1 MIEVGSKS
9 KINLHWK
16 VSPYDYSKEKLNSL
30 TSKVSKKYGIPKDRI
45 KVIPEF
51 IMKTDEGD
59 AISITSDIIQNIQDP
74 QFQLKLFQDYLK
86 LNNITDYD
94 FELIKKI
101 DSEINAQIDYQVY
114 DKYRRYSIKWIR
126 WDNFLSYGTS
136 NYFDFTNI
144 KNLVLLSGEPANQS
158 GKTTFAIDL
167 LHFLLFGKT
176 TKVATQDKIFNKHI
190 PEATSVVVEGCITI
204 DGCDYI
210 IKRILTRPALDKRT
224 NKSKTVQKVEYYKVV
239 GDSKEELEDY
249 IDNQQE
255 ENSIQ
260 TNKAI
265 KEAIGRESDF
275 DLIMSI
281 TESSLD
287 DLVNKKEAERG
298 RLLSRWIGLLP
309 IEEKDVI
316 ARDTFNSVVKPRLVS
331 NQFNEETLR
340 QEISAYEVTINTFVS
355 NNKKYIKENSTLDK
369 EIDNLEKN
377 KTTLLSSKRA
387 IDDTLLKIDITTLN
401 KTIETN
407 VTDGKKK
414 AQEVEDIAKEIKE
427 IGDIDFSVEEYDKLQ
442 EAVSEANKEFAV
454 IGEKYRNVKHSITH
468 LKSSEIC
475 PTCHRKLDNV
485 DNSSMIKT
493 LEEELSKIEEDGK
506 KKRTETETLSKKLEE
521 MKKNRQLYDKKNQ
534 LVVKKAAL
542 EVNVEKLRNEYKE
555 NKSLKKEYEKNS
567 EAIDKNNEIDI
578 QIRNTDVYIR
588 DKRNTRDTNATYIAK
603 NEADIKNYR
612 EQISTRINI
621 IEKIKEE
628 EKLVK
633 NWKIYLD
640 LIGKNG
646 ITKMVLRKTLP
657 IINARLSQLLGDVCD
672 FDVEVGINLK
682 NEVIFYLIKDGVY
695 SDLSS
700 GSGFELTASALALRA
715 VLADMSTIPRN
726 NFLVFDEIL
735 GRVAKENYDNIKHLI
750 EKILSS
756 YDFIINITH
765 LDDFKDFCD
774 YHITVT
780 KENNISKLSLK

>member
-30 TSKVSKKYGIPKDRI
+30 TSKVSKKYGLPKDKV

-51 IMKTDEGD
+51 VMKSDEGD

-74 QFQLKLFQDYLK
+74 QFQLKLFQDYLN
-86 LNNITDYD
+86 LNNIADYD

-126 WDNFLSYGTS
+126 WDNFLSYGAS

-144 KNLVLLSGEPANQS
+144 RNLVLLSGEPANQS

-210 IKRILTRPALDKRT
+210 IKRTLSRPALDKRSS
-224 NKSKTVQKVEYYKVV
+224 KSKTIQKVEYYKVV
-239 GDSKEELEDY
+239 GDNKEELEDY

-340 QEISAYEVTINTFVS
+340 QEISAYELTVNTLVG

-369 EIDNLEKN
+369 EIDNLEKS
-377 KTTLLSSKRA
+377 KAALLSSKRT
-387 IDDTLLKIDITTLN
+387 IDESLLKIDITTLN
-401 KTIETN
+401 KTIERN
-407 VTDGKKK
+407 IAEGKSK
-414 AQEVEDIAKEIKE
+414 AEEIKLIDNEIAEIGEVE
-427 IGDIDFSVEEYDKLQ
+427 FSVEEYDKLQ
-442 EAVSEANKEFAV
+442 DELSKLDSDIAVMRERYKN
-454 IGEKYRNVKHSITH
+454 IDHNITH

-485 DNSSMIKT
+485 DNSKRI
-493 LEEELSKIEEDGK
+493 EELSKE
-506 KKRTETETLSKKLEE
+506 LEE
-521 MKKNRQLYDKKNQ
+521 ILVKGKDMGIQKEVLTSKVKSLKTKRENYTKKSTLN
-534 LVVKKAAL
+534 VKKSAL
-542 EVNVEKLRNEYKE
+542 EVNLERLRVEYKE
-555 NKSLKKEYEKNS
+555 NNSLKKEYEKNS
-567 EAIDKNNEIDI
+567 EAIDKNNDIDI

-588 DKRNTRDTNATYIAK
+588 DKRNTKDTNAACIAK

-640 LIGKNG
+640 LVGKNG

>member
-9 KINLHWK
+9 KVNIHWN
-16 VSPYDYSKEKLNSL
+16 VSPYDYSKEKLNSIIA
-30 TSKVSKKYGIPKDRI
+30 KASKKYGLPKDRI

-51 IMKTDEGD
+51 IMKSDGGD
-59 AISITSDIIQNIQDP
+59 DISITNEIIQNIQEP

-126 WDNFLSYGTS
+126 WDNFLSYGAS

-144 KNLVLLSGEPANQS
+144 KNLVLLNGEPANQS

-176 TKVATQDKIFNKHI
+176 TKVPTQDKIFNKHI
-190 PEATSVVVEGCITI
+190 PQSTNVVVEGCITI
-204 DGCDYI
+204 DGVDYI
-210 IKRILTRPALDKRT
+210 IKRTLSRPPLDKRT
-224 NKSKTVQKVEYYKVV
+224 DKSKTTQKVEYYKVV
-239 GDSKEELEDY
+239 GDGKEELEDY

-265 KEAIGRESDF
+265 KESIGRESDF

-287 DLVNKKEAERG
+287 DLVNKKETERG

-309 IEEKDVI
+309 IEEKDAI
-316 ARDTFNSVVKPRLVS
+316 ARETFNSIIKPSLVS
-331 NQFNEETLR
+331 NQYNEETLR
-340 QEISAYEVTINTFVS
+340 QEISAFEVNIKTLVS
-355 NNKKYIKENSTLDK
+355 DNKKYIKENSDLDK
-369 EIDNLEKN
+369 EISNLESN
-377 KTTLLSSKRA
+377 KSTLLSSKRA
-387 IDDTLLKIDITTLN
+387 IDESLLKIDITTL
-401 KTIETN
+401 KSTIERN
-407 VTDGKKK
+407 IAEGKKK
-414 AQEVEDIAKEIKE
+414 AEELKNITKEIE
-427 IGDIDFSVEEYDKLQ
+427 DIGDINFSVEEYDKLQ

-454 IGEKYRNVKHSITH
+454 IGEKYKNVKHSITH

-506 KKRTETETLSKKLEE
+506 KKRLETETLSKKLEE

-534 LVVKKAAL
+534 LVVKKSAL
-542 EVNVEKLRNEYKE
+542 EVNVERLRTEYKE
-555 NKSLKKEYEKNS
+555 NNSLKKEYEKNS
-567 EAIDKNNEIDI
+567 EAIDKNNQIDL
-578 QIRNTDVYIR
+578 QIRNTDVYINS
-588 DKRNTRDTNATYIAK
+588 KRKNREVNSTHIAT
-603 NEADIKNYR
+603 NEANIKSHR
-612 EQISTRINI
+612 EQIDNRIKI
-621 IEKIKEE
+621 INKIKEE
-628 EKLVK
+628 EVLVK

-640 LIGKNG
+640 LVGKNG
-646 ITKMVLRKTLP
+646 ISKMVLRKTLP

-672 FDVEVGINLK
+672 FDVEVGINMK
-682 NEVIFYLIKDGVY
+682 NDVMFYLIKDGVY
-695 SDLSS
+695 SDLAS

-780 KENNISKLSLK
+780 KENNISKIALK